1 MTACMLSG
9 LDWWLNTL
17 PTAVLTLFMRWL
29 FVGLWHEIE
38 AQKEREQAERDRT
51 IVPINRRDRR

>member
-1 MTACMLSG
+1 MLSG